1 MRVLLLSLMMLLTG
15 CATTSFTQEKI
26 DKLRIGMPATE
37 VREMFG
43 PANEVRTAVCGG
55 ATATGQWICETWT
68 YRDSSTYRSSNFT
81 FSVKQDEKTLNSWD
95 VKR

>member
-1 MRVLLLSLMMLLTG
+1 MRIFLLGLMILLTG
-15 CATTSFTQEKI
+15 CATPFTQEKI
-26 DKLRIGMPATE
+26 DKLRIGMPASE

-43 PANEVRTAVCGG
+43 PANEVRTSVCGG
-55 ATATGQWICETWT
+55 ATASGQWICETWT
-68 YRDSSTYRSSNFT
+68 YRDSSTYRSSTFM

>member
-1 MRVLLLSLMMLLTG
+1 MRVLLIGLVVLLTG
-15 CATTSFTQEKI
+15 CASPFTQEKI
-26 DKLRIGMPATE
+26 DKLQIGMPASE

-43 PANEVRTAVCGG
+43 PANEVRTSVCGG
-55 ATATGQWICETWT
+55 ATASGQWICETWT
-68 YRDSSTYRSSNFT
+68 YRDSSTYRSSTFM